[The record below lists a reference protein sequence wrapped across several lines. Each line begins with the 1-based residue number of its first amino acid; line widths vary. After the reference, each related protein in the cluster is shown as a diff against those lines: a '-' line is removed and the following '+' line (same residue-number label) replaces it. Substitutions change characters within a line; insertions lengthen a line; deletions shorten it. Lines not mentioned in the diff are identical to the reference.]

1 MKKIPKFKI
10 RASASGTLLTNPKV
24 KTELISQSV
33 KSYAQ
38 EWLKEHIYGFKKDVK
53 SKYLDKG
60 LSQENNAI
68 DKAIEWLDL
77 PFVIKNEKFFEN
89 EFFCGTP
96 DLILEDLIIDIKCSW
111 DCFTFP
117 LFEKE
122 IPTKDYYYQL
132 QVYMELTG
140 IKKAKLVYI
149 LLNNIDNDNEVNYDN
164 LELKYRIKTFDIIY
178 NPEVIEDLKNRVIN
192 VQEYIKSITNE

>member
-1 MKKIPKFKI
+1 MQKIPKFKI

-38 EWLKEHIYGFKKDVK
+38 EWLKERIYGFKKDVK

-60 LSQENNAI
+60 LSQENKAI

-77 PFVIKNEKFFEN
+77 PFAIKNDKFFEN

-164 LELKYRIKTFDIIY
+164 LELKYRIKTFEVIY
-178 NPEVIEDLKNRVIN
+178 NPEVIEDLKNRVIK
-192 VQEYIKSITNE
+192 VREYIKSITNE

>member
-1 MKKIPKFKI
+1 MQKIPKFKI

-53 SKYLDKG
+53 SKYLEKG
-60 LSQENNAI
+60 LTQENNAI

-77 PFVIKNEKFFEN
+77 PFSIKNDKFFEN
-89 EFFCGTP
+89 EFFTGTP

-149 LLNNIDNDNEVNYDN
+149 LLNNIENDNEVNYDN
-164 LELKYRIKTFDIIY
+164 LELKYRIKTFDVIY
-178 NPEVIEDLKNRVIN
+178 NPEVIEDLKNRVNN
-192 VQEYIKSITNE
+192 VREYIKSITNE